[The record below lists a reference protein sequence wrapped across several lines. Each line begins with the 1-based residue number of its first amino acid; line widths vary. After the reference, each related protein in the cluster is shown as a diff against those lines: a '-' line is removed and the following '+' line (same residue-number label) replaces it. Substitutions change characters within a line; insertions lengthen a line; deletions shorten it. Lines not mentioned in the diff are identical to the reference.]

1 MKLAVV
7 FDSAGTLVKVK
18 RIIKEIKTQKFL
30 CNNLTVDI
38 VDEKVGRALVII
50 KDDPLKVVDKEDPE
64 KHISELLKEVDWG
77 ISYCNKPIDR
87 DGIFK
92 DKKTKVKELQDT
104 LNVMKR
110 FKIQTGYGSAIIVDT
125 LNGIIEYTITT
136 GGCVFPEVPETIKKL
151 KELGVKVFIASGDR
165 KEFIKRLAE
174 ITGINEKYIMPEAH
188 QEQKKD
194 LVLNLKKERYYVI
207 MVGDAANDVPAM
219 LESDLSVVTLQNGN
233 ISKKALEV
241 AKVKIYNIK
250 EILNICEDLINK
262 NKG

>member
-7 FDSAGTLVKVK
+7 FDSAGTLVNVK

-50 KDDPLKVVDKEDPE
+50 KDDPLEVIDNENPE
-64 KHISELLKEVDWG
+64 KPITDLLKEVGWG
-77 ISYCNKPIDR
+77 ISYCNKPIDKG
-87 DGIFK
+87 GIFK
-92 DKKTKVKELQDT
+92 DKRTKIKELQDT

-125 LNGIIEYTITT
+125 LSGVIEYTITT
-136 GGCVFPEVPETIKKL
+136 GGCIFPEVPETIKKL
-151 KELGVKVFIASGDR
+151 KELGVKIFIASGDR

-174 ITGINEKYIMPEAH
+174 LTGVNEKYIMPEAH

-194 LVLNLKKERYYVI
+194 LVLNLKKEGYYVI
-207 MVGDAANDVPAM
+207 MVGDAVNDVPAM

-233 ISKKALEV
+233 VSKKALET

-250 EILNICEDLINK
+250 EIVDICEDLIKNK
-262 NKG
+262 N